1 MISSRP
7 DLAAVL
13 AFGSAAL
20 LTALIVPL
28 VRQLGLRWGLID
40 QPDPRKQ
47 HTTPMVRLGGVG
59 IVSGFVLGLLLIW
72 RLGGFVELPPQRD
85 ALIWTTL
92 AGSLCYFVIGLA
104 DDLFGRWAC
113 PEFCGALFTAED
125 GGSAVPPS
133 SLVTRRHA
141 QAPP

>member
-13 AFGSAAL
+13 AFASAAV

-47 HTTPMVRLGGVG
+47 HTTPMVRLGGIG
-59 IVSGFVLGLLLIW
+59 IVAGFVLGLSAAAIMLTLRLLRIS
-72 RLGGFVELPPQRD
+72 REQIMAAPAAAR
-85 ALIWTTL
+85 ARTTAMHSSPL
-92 AGSLCYFVIGLA
+92 AGETISR
-104 DDLFGRWAC
+104 GRLW
-113 PEFCGALFTAED
+113 
-125 GGSAVPPS
+125 
-133 SLVTRRHA
+133 
-141 QAPP
+141 